1 MPHHGNEE
9 EHGTEEPVRF
19 TDKRKIDPETGQ
31 VRGQDDAGSPQEGA
45 EAPVGG
51 HHEDLTPTDEAH
63 DSEDALAQAERILNE
78 VSAEDAEAPAESGGL
93 EAELRNDL
101 LRLQAE
107 YVNYRKRVE
116 RDRETVRELAVQS
129 VLSGLL
135 PVLDDL
141 DAARQH
147 GDLADGP
154 FASIANKL
162 DGILAAQGLERI
174 AEAGVAFDPQ
184 IHEALMQQPN
194 AEIPAEHVGMVL
206 RPGYRKGDRVIRAAQ
221 VVVSTG
227 E

>member
-9 EHGTEEPVRF
+9 EHGAEEPVRF
-19 TDKRKIDPETGQ
+19 TDKRKIDPETGK
-31 VRGQDDAGSPQEGA
+31 VRGQDGAAEDLAAPEG
-45 EAPVGG
+45 E

-63 DSEDALAQAERILNE
+63 DSGDALAQAEKILNE
-78 VSAEDAEAPAESGGL
+78 VSSEDVQAQGEAVSVV
-93 EAELRNDL
+93 AELRNDL

-116 RDRETVRELAVQS
+116 RDREAVRELAVQS
-129 VLSGLL
+129 VLAGLL

-147 GDLADGP
+147 GDLTDGP
-154 FASIANKL
+154 FAAIANKF
-162 DGILAAQGLERI
+162 DGILAGHGLERI
-174 AEAGVAFDPQ
+174 AEPGVAFDPQ

-194 AEIPAEHVGMVL
+194 AEVPADHVGAVL

-221 VVVSTG
+221 VIVSTG